1 MSADVTEAART
12 ACREVGMIGFIA
24 KPYARHT
31 LIQAVAET
39 LGRDQTVMSA
49 IAGDASVDALSA
61 TLAMVDGNRALAADI
76 LDEHLKRTP
85 ALIAQLDAARNT
97 DDFET
102 MAMVAHALKGSL
114 LTLGF
119 QSAGEAARTL
129 EEAARR
135 NDREGCEPATQALL
149 TQLEHVESV
158 ISDGL
163 ARWRRDADV

>member
-1 MSADVTEAART
+1 
-12 ACREVGMIGFIA
+12 
-24 KPYARHT
+24 
-31 LIQAVAET
+31 
-39 LGRDQTVMSA
+39 
-49 IAGDASVDALSA
+49 
-61 TLAMVDGNRALAADI
+61 MVDGNRSLAAEI

-85 ALIAQLDAARNT
+85 ALIAQLDTARNT

-102 MAMVAHALKGSL
+102 MAMLAHALKGSL

-119 QSAGEAARTL
+119 QGAGEAARTL

>member
-1 MSADVTEAART
+1 MA
-12 ACREVGMIGFIA
+12 G
-24 KPYARHT
+24 
-31 LIQAVAET
+31 ET
-39 LGRDQTVMSA
+39 L
-49 IAGDASVDALSA
+49 AGDNKYSCDSCNAKVTATRRASIRSLPPVLIVA
-61 TLAMVDGNRALAADI
+61 
-76 LDEHLKRTP
+76 LKRFEY
-85 ALIAQLDAARNT
+85 
-97 DDFET
+97 DFET

-119 QSAGEAARTL
+119 HGAGEAARTL